1 MSETGSSI
9 VAETGSSIT
18 TAGSRSDIVYLP
30 EPEVL
35 ITSNPMGERFS
46 AISLSV
52 CLSARVSH
60 EQRVRLYLRRMKKLE
75 PTGQNVNMF
84 RFSRLIWQNCRLNF
98 YREKFVVNI

>member
-1 MSETGSSI
+1 MSGTVSSI

-35 ITSNPMGERFS
+35 ITSNPMGERFI

-52 CLSARVSH
+52 CLSVCLSVRPRISRTTRPFVFAQNEEVRTDWTKCKYVS
-60 EQRVRLYLRRMKKLE
+60 V
-75 PTGQNVNMF
+75 
-84 RFSRLIWQNCRLNF
+84 
-98 YREKFVVNI
+98 

>member
-1 MSETGSSI
+1 MSGTGSSI

-35 ITSNPMGERFS
+35 ITSNPMGERFI
-46 AISLSV
+46 AISLSVCLSV

-84 RFSRLIWQNCRLNF
+84 RFSRLI
-98 YREKFVVNI
+98 

>member
-1 MSETGSSI
+1 MSGTVSSI

-35 ITSNPMGERFS
+35 ITSNPMGERFI

-52 CLSARVSH
+52 CLSVRPRISRTTRPFVFVQNEEVRTDWTKCKYVS
-60 EQRVRLYLRRMKKLE
+60 V
-75 PTGQNVNMF
+75 
-84 RFSRLIWQNCRLNF
+84 
-98 YREKFVVNI
+98 